1 MDDHGHQPE
10 SALFKAP
17 VGAAITVVIGLIVAA
32 VSLLVFVFDLLV
44 TPEVGALI
52 TSFVICGMGLTAGFM
67 MLRRLA
73 PPREPM
79 SLFGADRLPVQGAM
93 QNEVA
98 AWKDVRPPE
107 VIIKN
112 ARRVHS
118 DVEITPVMKNHGS
131 EGIATHN
138 THDGA
143 GVAAFVTVVGMTV
156 ILVGR
161 LAFAWQ
167 FLSLSLLA
175 GGAMALVLCCV
186 HNRQQDSNISA
197 YKIPVAGGIIG
208 AAAVAGIGLIMLRF
222 HFLRDFLGMA
232 VGAGS
237 VIALVLSWS
246 HHRDENP
253 SRPLL

>member
-1 MDDHGHQPE
+1 
-10 SALFKAP
+10 
-17 VGAAITVVIGLIVAA
+17 
-32 VSLLVFVFDLLV
+32 
-44 TPEVGALI
+44 
-52 TSFVICGMGLTAGFM
+52 
-67 MLRRLA
+67 
-73 PPREPM
+73 
-79 SLFGADRLPVQGAM
+79 
-93 QNEVA
+93 
-98 AWKDVRPPE
+98 
-107 VIIKN
+107 
-112 ARRVHS
+112 
-118 DVEITPVMKNHGS
+118 
-131 EGIATHN
+131 
-138 THDGA
+138 
-143 GVAAFVTVVGMTV
+143 VVGMTV

-175 GGAMALVLCCV
+175 GGAMALVLYCV

-246 HHRDENP
+246 QRRDEN
-253 SRPLL
+253 SSHPLL